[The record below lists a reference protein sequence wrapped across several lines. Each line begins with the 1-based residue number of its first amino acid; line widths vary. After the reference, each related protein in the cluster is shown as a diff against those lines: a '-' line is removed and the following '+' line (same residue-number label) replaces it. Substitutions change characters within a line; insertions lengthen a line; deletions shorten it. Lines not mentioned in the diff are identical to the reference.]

1 MKGKGS
7 LDPLPGGAAPVDATG
22 GGAARL
28 HRSHELFA
36 PSITTQS
43 EPLAESIRP
52 FPDRKMPSSPS
63 PAVQK
68 ACNFSRFFTFFSAF
82 VSMPDVS
89 TICGRRACAA
99 GDQSSSRPV
108 PLPDELGDYRL
119 NIFGTRVP
127 FVWASCTSDENV
139 SARGARKDFNFRRLL
154 AARINQS
161 LRALEYLRSGSHSRR
176 WTSRVFRNSDSMD
189 VRTLQSPFPSSDESS
204 VTSSWNA
211 LLFHGEAN
219 VY

>member
-1 MKGKGS
+1 MKAAGS
-7 LDPLPGGAAPVDATG
+7 SDPSPGGAAPIYVIG

-28 HRSHELFA
+28 NRSHDFV
-36 PSITTQS
+36 PSMSTES

-52 FPDRKMPSSPS
+52 FSDRKMPSKPS

-68 ACNFSRFFTFFSAF
+68 ACHFSRFFTFFSAF

-89 TICGRRACAA
+89 SICGRRACAA
-99 GDQSSSRPV
+99 GDQSSSSPV

-127 FVWASCTSDENV
+127 FVWASRITDEKRSSERTANQTF
-139 SARGARKDFNFRRLL
+139 SYRRLL

-161 LRALEYLRSGSHSRR
+161 LRALEYLRNGSHSRR
-176 WTSRVFRNSDSMD
+176 WVSRVFRLDDSID
-189 VRTLQSPFPSSDESS
+189 VRTLIPSSPSSDES
-204 VTSSWNA
+204 VTSFRNA
-211 LLFHGEAN
+211 PTVSREAS